1 MLGGVATSGETVL
14 AARALQGIAAAIA
27 VPAALSLLQLAAPDG
42 PERDR
47 SLGFWTATG
56 AIGGASGFAIGGVL
70 TEALGWRS
78 LFWLGV
84 PLIVMAIVT
93 APRVVPPVRA
103 MRGPAGIPGV
113 LPSLLIP
120 AGLFLLINGITALQG
135 ASLSVSAW
143 LQIGIG
149 YVLLWMA
156 FRTNA
161 SAARP
166 LIPMVVF
173 GNTHL
178 LTATGVAASITFVTS
193 GTGTLMSFWLQD
205 EYGLRPLWAGLV
217 LMLMSAGVVIGARTG
232 SVIMH
237 HTNRRRVMSTGLAG
251 LATAGGAF
259 VLGVEMNSLWVLGA
273 SLAFSGAC
281 LGWTSVGTTAFGL
294 STVTEDVRGIASG
307 VLSAAAPVGT
317 ATGVAVMLTVAQL
330 GQTATGSA
338 SLGAQIGLAASLIPL
353 TAALLGLWRFPSQPS
368 HT

>member
-1 MLGGVATSGETVL
+1 
-14 AARALQGIAAAIA
+14 
-27 VPAALSLLQLAAPDG
+27 
-42 PERDR
+42 
-47 SLGFWTATG
+47 
-56 AIGGASGFAIGGVL
+56 
-70 TEALGWRS
+70 
-78 LFWLGV
+78 
-84 PLIVMAIVT
+84 
-93 APRVVPPVRA
+93 
-103 MRGPAGIPGV
+103 
-113 LPSLLIP
+113 
-120 AGLFLLINGITALQG
+120 
-135 ASLSVSAW
+135 
-143 LQIGIG
+143 
-149 YVLLWMA
+149 MA

-178 LTATGVAASITFVTS
+178 LTATGVAATITFVTS

-281 LGWTSVGTTAFGL
+281 LGWTSVSTTAFGL